1 MQTAQQFRADH
12 GADPAEGVH
21 SIATTEEY
29 PDVDNLALHS
39 FGAVFAEARVHRWTG
54 EVRVPRMTGV
64 FSVGRVINPAAARS
78 QFLGGMIMAQSAA
91 LYEEAVRD
99 PRFGHVVTQD
109 LASYHVATHA
119 DVGDL
124 DVAWLD
130 DVDEDAT
137 PMGSRGVGEIGIV
150 GTSAAI
156 VNAAY
161 HATGVRVRELPAT
174 PEKFLTPGGS
184 S

>member
-1 MQTAQQFRADH
+1 M
-12 GADPAEGVH
+12 
-21 SIATTEEY
+21 
-29 PDVDNLALHS
+29 HS
-39 FGAVFAEARVHRWTG
+39 FGAVFAEARVHRLTG
-54 EVRVPRMTGV
+54 EVRIPRMTGV

-99 PRFGHVVTQD
+99 PRFGHTVTQD

-124 DVAWLD
+124 DVEWLD
-130 DVDEDAT
+130 DVDEHAT
-137 PMGSRGVGEIGIV
+137 PMGSRGIGEIGIV

-174 PEKFLTPGGS
+174 PEKFLARGGPE
-184 S
+184 